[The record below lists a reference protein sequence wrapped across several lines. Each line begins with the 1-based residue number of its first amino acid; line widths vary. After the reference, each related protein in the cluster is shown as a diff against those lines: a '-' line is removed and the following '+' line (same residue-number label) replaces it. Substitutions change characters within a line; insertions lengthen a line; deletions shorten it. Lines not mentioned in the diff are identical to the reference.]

1 MATKTFNVSMATT
14 IAKKMVM
21 ALTGLFLVIF
31 VIEHMLG
38 NLSFV
43 FGGPDAFNM
52 YAHKLVSFGP
62 ILYVIEL
69 VLLAAFL
76 FHIWNGV
83 MITRHNRQA
92 RPSRYYKLK
101 STGGPSKQTIS
112 SKTMIY
118 TGLILLIF
126 TVIHLKT
133 FKYGLHYETVVDGI
147 VMRDLYRLV
156 QEKFLNPVYAFGYI
170 AVMILLGYH
179 LRHGFWSAFQSL
191 GANNPKYSNK
201 IYAIGIAIAIIV
213 AFGFLVVPF
222 KVYFSQFF

>member
-1 MATKTFNVSMATT
+1 MAAKTFNVSMATT

-21 ALTGLFLVIF
+21 ALTGLFLVVF

-43 FGGPDAFNM
+43 FGGPDVYNM
-52 YAHKLVSFGP
+52 YAHKLISFGP

-69 VLLAAFL
+69 ILAAAFII
-76 FHIWNGV
+76 HIWNGV
-83 MITRHNRQA
+83 AISLHNRQA

-101 STGGPSKQTIS
+101 STGGPSKQTLS

-118 TGLILLIF
+118 TGLILFIF
-126 TVIHLKT
+126 TVIHLQT
-133 FKYGLHYETVVDGI
+133 FKYGAYYETTVDGL
-147 VMRDLYRLV
+147 VVRDLYRLMR
-156 QEKFLNPVYAFGYI
+156 EKFLNPAYAFGYM

-191 GANNPKYSNK
+191 GANHPKYSNR
-201 IYAIGIAIAIIV
+201 IYAIGVVIAIIV
-213 AFGFLVVPF
+213 AFGFLVVPVT
-222 KVYFSQFF
+222 VYFSQFF